1 MGVGMPDAIHMMEK
15 SMKALFAAAAMM
27 FLAGPA
33 VAQDAAPPAHEHP
46 APSQPAAPGSET
58 PKAGMKP
65 GMKMMEHCK
74 MMQQNHPDKKGMDCH
89 AMHEKMHGAGGG
101 APGH

>member
-1 MGVGMPDAIHMMEK
+1 MPDAIHMMEK
-15 SMKALFAAAAMM
+15 SMKASFAAAAMI
-27 FLAGPA
+27 FLAAPA
-33 VAQDAAPPAHEHP
+33 LAQDAAPPAPHEHP

-74 MMQQNHPDKKGMDCH
+74 MMQQKNKDKKGMDCH
-89 AMHEKMHGAGGG
+89 AMHEKMHGGG
-101 APGH
+101 ASAPAH